1 MLDFFQN
8 AAKILNKPAIVK
20 STFWPKVLNKRLKAS
35 VLVFYMIFVQ
45 EALSHVEANMTSG
58 SLANLSHVSDVLT
71 EHY

>member
-1 MLDFFQN
+1 MLDILQN
-8 AAKILNKPAIVK
+8 APKNLPL
-20 STFWPKVLNKRLKAS
+20 FDLFCWPNVLTKRLKAS
-35 VLVFYMIFVQ
+35 VLAFYMIFVQ

>member
-1 MLDFFQN
+1 MLDFFRSSKKT
-8 AAKILNKPAIVK
+8 AFVRSIFLAESLNQ
-20 STFWPKVLNKRLKAS
+20 TFES
-35 VLVFYMIFVQ
+35 IGSGFCFVQ